1 MLSAVHTGELRA
13 LVVGGVD
20 PDDLPDP
27 VSALAAIDA
36 APFVV
41 SLELRASAVT
51 ERADVVLPVAPVV
64 EKAGTFVDWEGRAR
78 PFAEALRGTPS
89 LPDGRVLHALAEA
102 MGVDLGLPD
111 VDTARREISEVG
123 LWDGEHGAFEPVAAV
138 EPARTADGEVVLA
151 TWPELLDAGRLQDDE
166 PFLAGTA
173 RSPVA
178 RVSAATAVGLGV
190 TDGDP
195 VTVSTGRGA
204 VTAPVLVT
212 AMPDGVV
219 WLPTNAPGLPVRR
232 ALGAAPGSVVR
243 LAAAT
248 AAVEQ
253 QVTR

>member
-20 PDDLPDP
+20 PADLPDP
-27 VSALAAIDA
+27 VAALAAIDA

-51 ERADVVLPVAPVV
+51 ERADVVLPVAPAV

-78 PFAEALRGTPS
+78 PFPEALRGTPAMS
-89 LPDGRVLHALAEA
+89 DVRVLHSLAEA
-102 MGVDLGLPD
+102 MGVDLALPD
-111 VDTARREISEVG
+111 VDAARQEISELG
-123 LWDGEHGAFEPVAAV
+123 LWDGDRAAFEPAAA
-138 EPARTADGEVVLA
+138 EPARPADGEAVLA

-173 RSPVA
+173 RTPVA
-178 RVSAATAVGLGV
+178 RVSAATAAGLGV

-195 VTVSTGRGA
+195 VTVSTDRGA

-219 WLPTNAPGLPVRR
+219 WLPTNATGVPVRS
-232 ALGAAPGSVVR
+232 ALAAASGSLVR
-243 LAAAT
+243 LAAGST
-248 AAVEQ
+248 VPE
-253 QVTR
+253 VTR